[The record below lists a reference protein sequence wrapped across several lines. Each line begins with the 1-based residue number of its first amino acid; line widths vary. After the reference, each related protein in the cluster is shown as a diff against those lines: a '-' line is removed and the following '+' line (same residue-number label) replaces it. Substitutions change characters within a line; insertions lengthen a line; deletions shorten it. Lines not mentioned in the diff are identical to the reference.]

1 MIFSTIIFYL
11 QVHVVN
17 SETQDEIKPLLKEV
31 KSIALRYYRL
41 TRKPLGVTG
50 EIAEHEAATILGLD
64 LCTARQAGYDATES
78 VDGIVKTIQ
87 IKGRYM
93 PDPKKV
99 SARLG
104 SIDIAKPFD
113 AVLIVLLDENY
124 NAFAIYE
131 ATRENVLSALQAPGS
146 RSRNE
151 RNQLGITKFKAIST
165 LRWSRASQ

>member
-1 MIFSTIIFYL
+1 M
-11 QVHVVN
+11 H
-17 SETQDEIKPLLKEV
+17 SEKHEELKSLLKEATI
-31 KSIALRYYRL
+31 IALRYYQL

-50 EIAEHEAATILGLD
+50 EVAEYEAATILGLD

-78 VDGIVKTIQ
+78 VDGIIKTIQ

-113 AVLIVLLDENY
+113 NVLLFLLDENY
-124 NAFAIYE
+124 DAFAIYE
-131 ATRENVLSALQAPGS
+131 ATRENVLSALQEPGS

-165 LRWSRASQ
+165 LRWSLTSQ